1 MPNILDDFKKANN
14 YFDVNKKRIVG
25 KYRERI
31 IEFEAIYNNIVKN
44 PPPVT
49 ISAELGTALALQYR
63 ALKFLYSAFRLVLE
77 GHTHEAMVLLRN
89 SLEVRIVALDI
100 GFNKEA
106 FNLWRIAQDAKEY
119 LRKRNG
125 GVIDSKKLKKVL
137 KGNYNINIIDNLKFW
152 ASFKRAKEN
161 PKIQDRVNQM
171 IRSHGEISEYT
182 SHENIFNLVRRIDV
196 IKNLSGKE
204 QTEIY
209 MGYDA
214 NSNIE
219 PFLYSI
225 IQELKDLL
233 ADIQLVK
240 GG

>member
-1 MPNILDDFKKANN
+1 MPNILDDFEKANN
-14 YFDVNKKRIVG
+14 YFDVNKKRIVE
-25 KYRERI
+25 KYQEWI
-31 IEFEAIYNNIVKN
+31 IKFEAIYNEIVKN

-106 FNLWRIAQDAKEY
+106 FNLWKIAQDAKEH
-119 LRKRNG
+119 LRKRDG
-125 GVIDSKKLKKVL
+125 GVIDSIKLKKVL
-137 KGNYNINIIDNLKFW
+137 KENYNTNIIDDLKFK
-152 ASFKRAKEN
+152 ASSKRAKEN
-161 PKIQDRVNQM
+161 PKIQDRVNQI
-171 IRSHGEISEYT
+171 IRSHGDVSEYI
-182 SHENIFNLVRRIDV
+182 SHESIFNLVRRIDV
-196 IKNLSGKE
+196 IKNSSGRE
-204 QTEIY
+204 QSEVY

-214 NSNIE
+214 SSNIE
-219 PFLYSI
+219 PFLHSI
-225 IQELKDLL
+225 IQDLKELL

-240 GG
+240 GE

>member
-1 MPNILDDFKKANN
+1 MSNILDDCKKANC
-14 YFDVNKKRIVG
+14 YFDENKKRIVG
-25 KYRERI
+25 KYRELVI
-31 IEFEAIYNNIVKN
+31 QFEVIYDEIVKN

-77 GHTHEAMVLLRN
+77 GHAHEAMVLIRN
-89 SLEVRIVALDI
+89 SLEVRIIALDI
-100 GFNKEA
+100 GFNKWA

-119 LRKRNG
+119 LRKRDG

-137 KGNYNINIIDNLKFW
+137 KAKHNINLIDDLKFW
-152 ASFKRAKEN
+152 SSFKRAKEN

-196 IKNLSGKE
+196 IKNSSGKE
-204 QTEIY
+204 QTDVYI
-209 MGYDA
+209 GYDA
-214 NSNIE
+214 NSNIG

-225 IQELKDLL
+225 IQESKDLL

-240 GG
+240 GE